1 MNKNKTLELD
11 NELKNLSI
19 GVYVG
24 NEKYVPKDWIKI
36 NEYDNKKTGF
46 HGEAFYKNG
55 KIAISFR
62 GTENSFQDIINDAQ
76 MGFNQLPN
84 QYVDAQNFYEKVKK
98 DFPYQ
103 KIIFT
108 GHSLGGS
115 LAQLMS
121 NETGNEAV
129 TFNAYGIGDLVKG
142 HVRENLNIRNYGNV
156 DDTVF
161 NLNLRNQLGKS
172 YIIGYGKGNDY
183 VTKSN
188 KGDYIPGLHP
198 RKVHNIENMGKLE
211 DAVEYKKPEE
221 LQPKMIS
228 GKISYD
234 IDYRDIDKNR
244 VMTNEEIGEM
254 SKEEFKRNENFIDQL
269 LRLGRIITKK
279 QAEEQVK
286 SGDLIYVNSYTRDDG
301 TEVSGYY
308 RRK

>member
-1 MNKNKTLELD
+1 MNKNKTLDFD

-55 KIAISFR
+55 KIVISFR
-62 GTENSFQDIINDAQ
+62 GTDKNVDYLNDAQ
-76 MGFNQLPN
+76 MGFNHLPN

-98 DFPYQ
+98 DFPNQ

-115 LAQLMS
+115 LAQLIS

-129 TFNAYGIGDLVKG
+129 TFNAYGVGDLLKG

-183 VTKSN
+183 ITKSYYGAYLGCT
-188 KGDYIPGLHP
+188 KPFKHHYI
-198 RKVHNIENMGKLE
+198 ETMGKLE

-221 LQPKMIS
+221 FQPKMIS
-228 GKISYD
+228 GGISYNV
-234 IDYRDIDKNR
+234 DYRDIDKNR
-244 VMTNEEIGEM
+244 VFTNEEIGEM
-254 SKEEFKRNENFIDQL
+254 SKEEYERNENFIEQQL
-269 LRLGRIITKK
+269 KLGRIMPKA
-279 QAEEQVK
+279 QAEEKVK

>member
-24 NEKYVPKDWIKI
+24 NEKYVSKDWIKI

-46 HGEAFYKNG
+46 HGEAFFKNG
-55 KIAISFR
+55 EIVISFR
-62 GTENSFQDIINDAQ
+62 GTDKDMDYLSDAQ

-84 QYVDAQNFYEKVKK
+84 QYVDAQNFYKKVKK
-98 DFPYQ
+98 DFPHQ

-121 NETGNEAV
+121 NETGNETV
-129 TFNAYGIGDLVKG
+129 TFNAYGVGDLVKG

-172 YIIGYGKGNDY
+172 YIIGYGKSNDY
-183 VTKSN
+183 ITKSN

-198 RKVHNIENMGKLE
+198 RKFHKIETMGNLE

-221 LQPKMIS
+221 FEPKMIS
-228 GKISYD
+228 GGISYNV
-234 IDYRDIDKNR
+234 DYRDIDKNR
-244 VMTNEEIGEM
+244 VFTNEEIGEM
-254 SKEEFKRNENFIDQL
+254 SKEEFKRNENFIEQQL
-269 LRLGRIITKK
+269 KLGRIMTKA

-286 SGDLIYVNSYTRDDG
+286 TGDLIYVNSYTRDDG

>member
-1 MNKNKTLELD
+1 
-11 NELKNLSI
+11 
-19 GVYVG
+19 
-24 NEKYVPKDWIKI
+24 
-36 NEYDNKKTGF
+36 
-46 HGEAFYKNG
+46 
-55 KIAISFR
+55 
-62 GTENSFQDIINDAQ
+62 
-76 MGFNQLPN
+76 
-84 QYVDAQNFYEKVKK
+84 
-98 DFPYQ
+98 
-103 KIIFT
+103 
-108 GHSLGGS
+108 
-115 LAQLMS
+115 MS
-121 NETGNEAV
+121 NETGNETV
-129 TFNAYGIGDLVKG
+129 TFNAYGVGDLVKG

-188 KGDYIPGLHP
+188 KGNYIPGLNPITH
-198 RKVHNIENMGKLE
+198 HFIEKMGKLE

-221 LQPKMIS
+221 LEPKMIS
-228 GKISYD
+228 GGISYD
-234 IDYRDIDKNR
+234 INYRDIDKNR
-244 VMTNEEIGEM
+244 IFTNEEIGEM

-286 SGDLIYVNSYTRDDG
+286 TGDLIYVNSYTRDDG

>member
-11 NELKNLSI
+11 NELKNISI

-55 KIAISFR
+55 KIVISFR
-62 GTENSFQDIINDAQ
+62 GTENSFQDTFSDAQ

-98 DFPYQ
+98 DFPNQ

-115 LAQLMS
+115 LAQLIS

-183 VTKSN
+183 VTKSS
-188 KGDYIPGLHP
+188 KGKYIPGVHP
-198 RKVHNIENMGKLE
+198 IKVHKIETMGKLE
-211 DAVEYKKPEE
+211 DAVEYKKPKEI
-221 LQPKMIS
+221 QPKMIS
-228 GKISYD
+228 GRISYD

-286 SGDLIYVNSYTRDDG
+286 TGDLIYVNSYTRDDG

>member
-1 MNKNKTLELD
+1 MPKNKTLDFD
-11 NELKNLSI
+11 NKLKKLSM
-19 GVYVG
+19 GVYTG
-24 NEKYVPKDWIKI
+24 NKKFISKSWIKVL
-36 NEYDNKKTGF
+36 DDDKKSGF
-46 HGEAFYKNG
+46 HGEAFFKNG
-55 KIAISFR
+55 EIVISFR
-62 GTENSFQDIINDAQ
+62 GTDKDMDYLSDAQ

-84 QYVDAQNFYEKVKK
+84 QYVDAQNFYEKVRK
-98 DFPYQ
+98 DFPNQ

-115 LAQLMS
+115 LAQLVS

-129 TFNAYGIGDLVKG
+129 TFNAYGVGDLVKG

-161 NLNLRNQLGKS
+161 NLNLRNQLGKT
-172 YIIGYGKGNDY
+172 YIIGYGKNSEY

-198 RKVHNIENMGKLE
+198 RKFHKIETMGNLE

-221 LQPKMIS
+221 LQSKIIS
-228 GKISYD
+228 GGISYN
-234 IDYRDIDKNR
+234 IDYRDIDTNR
-244 VMTNEEIGEM
+244 IFTNEEIGQM
-254 SKEEFKRNENFIDQL
+254 STDEYSRLENFINQQVAK
-269 LRLGRIITKK
+269 GKVMPEAQAK
-279 QAEEQVK
+279 QQVQA
-286 SGDLIYVNSYTRDDG
+286 GNLIYVNSYTRDDG